1 MLRRWRGT
9 STYDA
14 LIRST
19 HGTHRQHA
27 HIPRAPER
35 GATVIGEG
43 QLTAPGDVRLR
54 IGRLLALLALP
65 LMLFLG
71 NPALALL
78 AGGAIVL
85 LLDRRLIPSGSTI
98 SKYCLQ
104 AAIVLLGLRLDLAT
118 LWQLSASYSW
128 AVAAYVLCTLAVGL
142 LVGRWL
148 SVEPPSSKLIASGT
162 AICGGTAI
170 ASLSTIVRAQPHQ
183 TAVALA
189 IVFLL
194 NVVALFSFPALG
206 RWLELSQLQF
216 GLWAA
221 LAIHDTSSVVAT
233 AALYGDEA
241 LEVAT
246 TIKLGRTLWL
256 IPLVFGLSVHEQ
268 LVSRSAAPV
277 AGVSMPRVRVPG
289 FILLFVAAA
298 AAGSLVA
305 LPDVVTGGAG
315 SISKVLL
322 VVALFLVGTE
332 LTRATVRQIRGR
344 VLWLGVGLWLA
355 AAPLTLLLVLSMT

>member
-1 MLRRWRGT
+1 VLAVAVLPIMLV
-9 STYDA
+9 A
-14 LIRST
+14 
-19 HGTHRQHA
+19 
-27 HIPRAPER
+27 
-35 GATVIGEG
+35 
-43 QLTAPGDVRLR
+43 
-54 IGRLLALLALP
+54 
-65 LMLFLG
+65 G

-85 LLDRRLIPSGSTI
+85 GLNRQLFPAGATW

-104 AAIVLLGLRLDLAT
+104 SAIVLLGLRLDLNT
-118 LWQLSASYSW
+118 LWTLSASYSW
-128 AVAAYVLCTLAVGL
+128 AVATYVIGTLAVGL
-142 LVGRWL
+142 VAGRL
-148 SVEPPSSKLIASGT
+148 LAVEAASTKLIASGT

-170 ASLSTIVRAQPHQ
+170 ASLSGIVRAQPQQ

-194 NVVALFSFPALG
+194 NVVALFTFPALG
-206 RWLELSQLQF
+206 RALELSQLQF

-233 AALYGDEA
+233 AALYGEEA

-256 IPLVFGLSVHEQ
+256 IPLVFGLSLYQQAETRRASQ
-268 LVSRSAAPV
+268 AS
-277 AGVSMPRVRVPG
+277 GVQIPPLRVPG

-298 AAGSLVA
+298 ALGSLVV
-305 LPDVVTGGAG
+305 LPDVVATGAG
-315 SISKVLL
+315 VISKALL

-344 VLWLGVGLWLA
+344 VLWLGLGLWLA
-355 AAPLTLLLVLSMT
+355 VAPATLWLVVAVA